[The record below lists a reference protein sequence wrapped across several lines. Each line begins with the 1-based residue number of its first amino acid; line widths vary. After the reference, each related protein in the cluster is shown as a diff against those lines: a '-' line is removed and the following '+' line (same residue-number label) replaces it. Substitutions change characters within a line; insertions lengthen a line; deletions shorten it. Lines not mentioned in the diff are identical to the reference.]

1 MNLHDSQKAKEAHI
15 MEQAL
20 KQAVESYSELSGIDS
35 KQVAT
40 ECLKEGP
47 IREAVTLLLFSQ
59 AKT

>member
-1 MNLHDSQKAKEAHI
+1 

-20 KQAVESYSELSGIDS
+20 KQAVKAYSELSGIDS

-59 AKT
+59 AKA